1 MFGAGKLEQRFIF
14 PPRSPGDGLLPTGGP
29 IMKRRSPPPPNPTS
43 KKGEQAVRKPGSGK
57 VWVNP
62 KATFKVTCARAW
74 KEAEV
79 PSPKFIDMNN
89 LDMRTKNPPERQ
101 KAKAAAAGK
110 ARNSTKSPGA
120 LSLGEN

>member
-1 MFGAGKLEQRFIF
+1 
-14 PPRSPGDGLLPTGGP
+14 
-29 IMKRRSPPPPNPTS
+29 MKRRSPPPPNPTP
-43 KKGEQAVRKPGSGK
+43 KKREQPVRQPGGGK

-62 KATFKVTCARAW
+62 KSNFKVTCARAW

-101 KAKAAAAGK
+101 KAKAAAAGRS
-110 ARNSTKSPGA
+110 RNSTKTPEA
-120 LSLGEN
+120 LSLGET